1 MGAVRSTAPAAA
13 GASIVATGPRRTS
26 EGVLIPVF
34 FALNSS
40 LVGSIPADVLAEIK
54 TRLSSTPGARASVT
68 GHASSDGDPELNK
81 MLSVRRAEAFKAYL
95 ATEGVDAGR
104 IDVLGKGADVPI
116 ASNETI
122 DGRAK
127 NRRVEVRF

>member
-1 MGAVRSTAPAAA
+1 
-13 GASIVATGPRRTS
+13 
-26 EGVLIPVF
+26 
-34 FALNSS
+34 
-40 LVGSIPADVLAEIK
+40 
-54 TRLSSTPGARASVT
+54 
-68 GHASSDGDPELNK
+68 

-95 ATEGVDAGR
+95 ASEGVDAGR